1 MDIGSI
7 STKGVL
13 LDGDKNIVASAYY
26 YTEGDP
32 INAVHS
38 LLQDLHKQM
47 GSKMETVTS
56 IGTTGSARR
65 LIGSMLGANCIKNE
79 ITAHAVGAKFLHPS
93 VKTLIEIGGQ
103 DSKIILLEHGIVTD
117 YAMNTLCAAGTGAFL
132 SSQAGR
138 LGIAVED
145 MGTIALTSENPARIA
160 ARCTVFAESDLI
172 HKAQVGHT
180 KADLVAGLC
189 HAVMEN
195 YMSNVAKGK
204 KIAAPILFG
213 GGVSKNSAVARAFEA
228 ELDEKIHIDP
238 NSHLMGAIGIAEIAM
253 QAGHASFSLSTL
265 DKKYKTKAEAC
276 LGCENSCELVY
287 FYSDDTIIDHWGNR
301 CERVQVK
308 EVLAV

>member
-1 MDIGSI
+1 VDIGSI

-13 LDGDKNIVASAYY
+13 LDGEKNIVASAYF
-26 YTEGDP
+26 YTEGEP
-32 INAVHS
+32 INAVRS
-38 LLQDLHKQM
+38 LLQDLHKQVGNQM
-47 GSKMETVTS
+47 KAITS

-65 LIGSMLGANCIKNE
+65 LIGSMLGANCVKNE
-79 ITAHAVGAKFLHPS
+79 ITAHAVGAKLLQPS

-103 DSKIILLEHGIVTD
+103 DAKIILLEHGIVTD

-145 MGTIALTSENPARIA
+145 MGTIARAAQNPARIA

-172 HKAQVGHT
+172 HKAQIGHT

-204 KIAAPILFG
+204 KITAPILFG
-213 GGVSKNSAVARAFEA
+213 GGVSKNSAVAAAFER
-228 ELDEKIHIDP
+228 ELGETIHIDP

-265 DKKYKTKAEAC
+265 DKKHKTKAEPC
-276 LGCENSCELVY
+276 LGCSNHCEIVY
-287 FYSDDTIIDHWGNR
+287 FYRDDEIIDHWGNR
-301 CERVQVK
+301 CERVSLK